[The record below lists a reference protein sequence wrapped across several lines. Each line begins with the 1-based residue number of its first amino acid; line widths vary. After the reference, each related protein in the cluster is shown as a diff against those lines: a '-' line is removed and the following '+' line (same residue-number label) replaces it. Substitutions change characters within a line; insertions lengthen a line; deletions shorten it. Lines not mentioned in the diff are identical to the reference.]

1 MDFLIYDAK
10 VAVLIAV
17 FYMFYRLMLA
27 RETFHR
33 VNRLVLLL
41 TAVASFVLPLC
52 VITMHE
58 TVTMEAMPV
67 MTVDNLTVDDVAP
80 MPEPVVETPWWQI
93 LLPVLFM
100 IGMVVTIGHTLM
112 SMFRILMLIKRSEK
126 HPQSDGTTICVSGNA
141 DVPPF
146 SWMHYI
152 VMNQSDYAERN
163 AAILAHERGHIR
175 LRHSW
180 DLLLV
185 DTLTALQWFNP
196 AMWMLRSDLRAIH
209 EYEADGEVLSL
220 GINARQY
227 QYLLITKAASIGG
240 YSLANGI
247 SHSTLKNRINMM
259 LHKKSSQTSL
269 LKLLALVPIVGLA
282 LAVNAEK
289 VQDVVYT
296 NNPSGNSSV
305 VTAEAIGNENA
316 VSATPESNVLSFRV
330 VFMPEGAPVEGV
342 PVEVVVNGKVTQRLE
357 TAGGGNISLNA
368 PIGSVV
374 RFTVIDKTKEVKVTN
389 DLLANAANRT
399 ITIGFGDTDQTI
411 ISEGETFI
419 AEGTVYD
426 NDERNPTPVI
436 GAVVKNVRT
445 RKSVVTDKE
454 GHFSI
459 EATAGDQVVV
469 SYAGYEPFT
478 LGVSKAFSE
487 NGSKYIVPLRHLD
500 PNKAYDVVEEMP
512 QFPGGP
518 SKLFEYIAKNIR
530 YPAEAE
536 KAGVV
541 GRVIV
546 SFVVEKDGSVSNAKV
561 VRSINP
567 ALDAEA
573 LRVING
579 MPKWTPGKQNGE
591 ATRVKYVVPVN
602 FRLQNEKAGAFKN
615 DDDPKAYEGA
625 SKLNDVVVVGYGEK
639 PSVTDKESRAT
650 IRSISGKEP
659 YIIVDGSPIDNAK
672 LKDID
677 PKTIDH
683 MEVLKDKSAIE
694 KYGEKAKD
702 GVILITTKKN
712 TKQ

>member
-259 LHKKSSQTSL
+259 LHKKSNQSSL
-269 LKLLALVPIVGLA
+269 LKLLALVPIVGIA
-282 LAVNAEK
+282 LAVNAETVVDVRYDEPQKQVVKKGKKAGTIK
-289 VQDVVYT
+289 VEDNRTVLQVVETEEQKGEDVKITVHVIAASD
-296 NNPSGNSSV
+296 NQPV
-305 VTAEAIGNENA
+305 VGAIGTVKGTKNGSVTDRDGVMTMT
-316 VSATPESNVLSFRV
+316 VSV
-330 VFMPEGAPVEGV
+330 
-342 PVEVVVNGKVTQRLE
+342 
-357 TAGGGNISLNA
+357 
-368 PIGSVV
+368 GSVV
-374 RFTVIDKTKEVKVTN
+374 EVMYVGLSTTSFTVDAKSTDIYISLPSEEEPATGGKT
-389 DLLANAANRT
+389 
-399 ITIGFGDTDQTI
+399 F
-411 ISEGETFI
+411 
-419 AEGTVYD
+419 
-426 NDERNPTPVI
+426 
-436 GAVVKNVRT
+436 
-445 RKSVVTDKE
+445 
-454 GHFSI
+454 
-459 EATAGDQVVV
+459 
-469 SYAGYEPFT
+469 
-478 LGVSKAFSE
+478 
-487 NGSKYIVPLRHLD
+487 
-500 PNKAYDVVEEMP
+500 DVVDEMP

-518 SKLFEYIAKNIR
+518 SK
-530 YPAEAE
+530 
-536 KAGVV
+536 
-541 GRVIV
+541 
-546 SFVVEKDGSVSNAKV
+546 
-561 VRSINP
+561 
-567 ALDAEA
+567 
-573 LRVING
+573 
-579 MPKWTPGKQNGE
+579 QNGE
-591 ATRVKYVVPVN
+591 PTRVKYTVPVT
-602 FRLQNEKAGAFKN
+602 FRLDDGIKGA
-615 DDDPKAYEGA
+615 DDPLIDRATAYIA
-625 SKLNDVVVVGYGEK
+625 GYYAAKNGL
-639 PSVTDKESRAT
+639 PPTLQPLILVDDKEVSYDEL
-650 IRSISGKEP
+650 GKIKSE
-659 YIIVDGSPIDNAK
+659 S
-672 LKDID
+672 
-677 PKTIDH
+677 IDH
-683 MEVLKDKSAIE
+683 MDVLKDKSATE
-694 KYGEKAKD
+694 KYGEKGKY